1 MIMKIITSSAAP
13 AAIGP
18 YSQAIAAGGFLFLSG
33 QIPLD
38 PHTMELVEGDTCVQ
52 TQRVV
57 QNIAAVL
64 SEAGIDKNRVV
75 KCSVFLKDLNDFAA
89 MNEVYTQFFGDHKP
103 ARSTFQVAALPKGA
117 QVEIECVAQLP

>member
-1 MIMKIITSSAAP
+1 MKIITFPAAP

-38 PHTMELVEGDTCVQ
+38 PQTMELVEGDTRAQ

-64 SEAGIDKNRVV
+64 AEAGIDKNHVV
-75 KCSVFLKDLNDFAA
+75 KCTVFLQDLNDFAA
-89 MNEVYTQFFGDHKP
+89 MNEVYTQFFGEHKP
-103 ARSTFQVAALPKGA
+103 ARSTFQVAALPKGSR
-117 QVEIECVAQLP
+117 VEIECIAQLV